1 MERESLNIDFE
12 DFDEDLL
19 ALMIFYRSQFE
30 ELLAWINWHHKR
42 A

>member
-19 ALMIFYRSQFE
+19 ALMIFYRRLFRMSSSQFE
-30 ELLAWINWHHKR
+30 ELLT
-42 A
+42 